1 MVTWTWW
8 NWQLL
13 MQQTSVSNINS
24 HKPSPARP
32 SDWHA
37 WHSQSAP
44 QRSAAPVIWSPAPE
58 QKAADLLSGS
68 DFLPLNNR
76 QWLAKACQSSEE
88 FMSEMP
94 MGVHETSMKEHL
106 TNFTMVRHSNKPKY
120 QLEKNKLS
128 NINECSKHTHMCVR
142 MPTYTH
148 KGNGEREGRGGFD
161 RHINTFYQTK
171 DYNNSAQSLRRTWP
185 HFSERHTPDCAAT
198 WTKGPS
204 SCPARWESATS
215 VTGCT
220 AG

>member
-8 NWQLL
+8 KWQLL
-13 MQQTSVSNINS
+13 LQQTSVSNINS

-120 QLEKNKLS
+120 HYQLEKNKLS
-128 NINECSKHTHMCVR
+128 NINECSKHTHIHTQR
-142 MPTYTH
+142 KWG
-148 KGNGEREGRGGFD
+148 KGRERGIWQAYK
-161 RHINTFYQTK
+161 HI
-171 DYNNSAQSLRRTWP
+171 L
-185 HFSERHTPDCAAT
+185 
-198 WTKGPS
+198 
-204 SCPARWESATS
+204 
-215 VTGCT
+215 
-220 AG
+220 